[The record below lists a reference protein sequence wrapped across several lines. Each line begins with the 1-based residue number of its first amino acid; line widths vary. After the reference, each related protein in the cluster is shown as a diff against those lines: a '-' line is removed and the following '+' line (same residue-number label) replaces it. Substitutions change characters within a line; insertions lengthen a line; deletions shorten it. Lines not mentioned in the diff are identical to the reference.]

1 MSESKINIPNFSYP
15 FKQVNKEEEYYKFF
29 TKIDNGNYL
38 FSKDGFWH
46 GGVHFSDT
54 VLTDVK
60 ATQGIRA
67 IAEGELVA
75 YRINDKYLQNDDEEK
90 DLEGLYSNG
99 FFLLRHYFEYP
110 IGNKLT
116 FFSLY
121 MHTASK
127 DKYDFS
133 THKVIGT
140 NRFLRKGT
148 SYNDEDKLEEL
159 AENVKITL
167 GEEVGSNRYKV
178 LYVDKIERT
187 DNATIHKSNI
197 KPIEDALSLKTINI
211 NTSTDTIIISPT
223 PIKIKAGEV
232 IGLVGEYNRSKQIN
246 RELLHLE
253 VFTKDDVKSFSDS
266 AKSSYESDTSE
277 DKPKP
282 IKIKIQ
288 KDKDIYE
295 IKDQS
300 VIESSDG
307 TATIKDSTGTKLTT
321 PAPLSNGTKIEI
333 DTSIIIL
340 SNRYKLLKIK
350 TDDVSSNNWNIY
362 KGSIGKIKV
371 AENTNT
377 KQSEDKIVLM
387 KDVKTIT
394 LDNKKYIYI
403 NEDKTQALLYTD
415 CKEIHPITFEWATI
429 IDESSSDDVSIFENI
444 KKYLLP
450 EFVEDELKI
459 NSLYKE
465 LFKLID
471 KDTNGQI
478 EAQELEDASKE
489 KAIKQLTSK
498 YIVKHSS
505 EWDKTI
511 NLPNNIKTILEEY
524 KDNIKNY
531 DKIKQH
537 LENEEKRVDKLNFFN
552 ECSSIDGFP
561 TTDKVFHFN
570 PIGLV
575 GEFGSNS
582 CYCGRNFTVDEVKN
596 IVEEL
601 RNSESFLEGDYDL
614 FTIKTNIPS
623 SDKTYE
629 KFTKELNKT
638 FNKYDINTCIRKIHF
653 LAQIYHETN
662 RFRSSEEE
670 GSSSYLSGKSYYPFY
685 GRGLM
690 QLTWKGNSGSGH
702 TGYKQYFDYLNRT
715 DYLTNYNEV
724 GSDIELVFDS
734 AGWFWEQGK
743 TLSSSTPG
751 TWNAP
756 SFPGIVG
763 TAVGNEQASSEKQIL
778 SYGNNT
784 QIYGTL
790 NLNLLADNDW
800 IDTISWLVNGG
811 GNGFQERRDYLKDI
825 KGIMDY
831 ENCINKN

>member
-1 MSESKINIPNFSYP
+1 SYP
-15 FKQVNKEEEYYKFF
+15 FREVNKEEEYYKLF
-29 TKIDNGNYL
+29 TEINNGNYL

-46 GGVHFSDT
+46 GGIHFSDT
-54 VLTDVK
+54 VLTKVK

-67 IAEGELVA
+67 IADGELVA
-75 YRINDKYLQNDDEEK
+75 FRINSEYLQNDNEE

-99 FFLLRHYFEYP
+99 FFLIRHFFEYP

-121 MHTASK
+121 MHTAKLS
-127 DKYDFS
+127 DYDFS
-133 THKVIGT
+133 THKMLKKDTIRSVEKYVDSSTGAI
-140 NRFLRKGT
+140 
-148 SYNDEDKLEEL
+148 EDLEKDTKL
-159 AENVKITL
+159 TL
-167 GEEVGSNRYKV
+167 GELNEYGRYQIVQVDGQNRTGICT
-178 LYVDKIERT
+178 VDKGSVI
-187 DNATIHKSNI
+187 
-197 KPIEDALSLKTINI
+197 PIEDVLKLKTINT
-211 NTSTDTIIISPT
+211 NTTASNNTQFPDAPII
-223 PIKIKAGEV
+223 IKAGE
-232 IGLVGEYNRSKQIN
+232 ILGLVGEYNRSKQIN

-253 VFTKDDVKSFSDS
+253 VFTKDDVKSFSDT
-266 AKSSYESDTSE
+266 AKSTYVSDTSE

-282 IKIKIQ
+282 IKIKIP

-295 IKDQS
+295 IKEQS
-300 VIESSDG
+300 VIDSSDG

-321 PAPLSNGTKIEI
+321 PAPLSNGTKVEI
-333 DTSIIIL
+333 DTSIVVL

-377 KQSEDKIVLM
+377 KQSADKIVLM
-387 KDVKTIT
+387 KDVKIIT

-415 CKEIHPITFEWATI
+415 CEKIHPITFDWATI
-429 IDESSSDDVSIFENI
+429 INESSSDDVSIFENI
-444 KKYLLP
+444 KRYLLP

-459 NSLYKE
+459 NPLYKE

-478 EAQELEDASKE
+478 EAQELDDASKE
-489 KAIKQLTSK
+489 IAIKQLTSK

-511 NLPNNIKTILEEY
+511 NLPYNVKQILEEY

-537 LENEEKRVDKLNFFN
+537 LENEEKRVANLNFFN
-552 ECSSIDGFP
+552 ECISIDGFP
-561 TTDKVFHFN
+561 SSDKVFHFN

-575 GEFGSNS
+575 GEFGTNS
-582 CYCGRNFTVDEVKN
+582 CYCGRDFTVDEVKN

-601 RNSESFLEGDYDL
+601 RNSESFLEGDYAL

-629 KFTKELNKT
+629 KFTEKLNKT

-778 SYGNNT
+778 SYGNTT